1 MYAWVGKA
9 DQHHETRQ
17 SRRSMQMTTY
27 ETNLELAAKSI
38 RENNGV
44 APKSIRRC
52 RVQGKPL
59 WPFRC
64 DTGGPIGAKGQI
76 GYEIAG
82 RYYTTVADI
91 LAADAEAE
99 RFHANALDQ
108 SDIDA
113 LADDHAESMYEDCGE
128 AAYGRED

>member
-1 MYAWVGKA
+1 M
-9 DQHHETRQ
+9 R
-17 SRRSMQMTTY
+17 TTIY

-38 RENNGV
+38 RENNGI

-52 RVQGKPL
+52 RVDGRRMEPMRVGVYI
-59 WPFRC
+59 F
-64 DTGGPIGAKGQI
+64 GAKNQI

-82 RYYTTVADI
+82 RYYATVADI

-99 RFHANALDQ
+99 RFHADALDQ
-108 SDIDA
+108 ADLDA
-113 LADDHAESMYEDCGE
+113 LADDHEAALYEDRGE